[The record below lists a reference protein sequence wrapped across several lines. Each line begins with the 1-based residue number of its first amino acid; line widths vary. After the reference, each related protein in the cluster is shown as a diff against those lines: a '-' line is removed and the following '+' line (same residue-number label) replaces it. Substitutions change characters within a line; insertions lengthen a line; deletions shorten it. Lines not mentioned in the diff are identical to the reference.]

1 MLEVESLACLK
12 GDRLLFR
19 DLAFRLQAGGLLRV
33 AGPNGVGKTSLLRLV
48 TGLAL
53 PEAGEIRWRGESIRR
68 AREAFHGDLLYLGH
82 AAALNDLLSPLEN
95 LRFACAAAGDAV
107 DAEDC
112 VQALQRI
119 GLADQLDLPA
129 RVRRALHRAR
139 RACGRRSRRHALAAL
154 RRGRHGDAHHPPGRA
169 LRAPARGARRRS
181 LRMLSTFLAVLRR
194 DLLLAWRGR
203 ADVLVTL
210 AFFIIVVCLFPFGVG
225 AEPNQLRA
233 IAPGVLW
240 VAALLAC
247 LLSLH
252 RLFAQD
258 YSDGTLEQLLLS
270 SEPAALWV
278 MAKVLAFWLSTGLPV
293 VAVAPAM
300 GLLLDLEQ
308 GGLPVLILSLL
319 LGTPILALLGAVGA
333 ALTLGLRGG
342 GMLLALLVL
351 PLFVP
356 VLIFGAGA
364 VEAELSG
371 SGAAAHLL
379 LLGGGLAGALALA
392 PVACAAALRISTD

>member
-1 MLEVESLACLK
+1 ML
-12 GDRLLFR
+12 
-19 DLAFRLQAGGLLRV
+19 
-33 AGPNGVGKTSLLRLV
+33 N
-48 TGLAL
+48 
-53 PEAGEIRWRGESIRR
+53 
-68 AREAFHGDLLYLGH
+68 
-82 AAALNDLLSPLEN
+82 
-95 LRFACAAAGDAV
+95 
-107 DAEDC
+107 
-112 VQALQRI
+112 
-119 GLADQLDLPA
+119 
-129 RVRRALHRAR
+129 
-139 RACGRRSRRHALAAL
+139 
-154 RRGRHGDAHHPPGRA
+154 
-169 LRAPARGARRRS
+169 
-181 LRMLSTFLAVLRR
+181 TFFAVLRR

-225 AEPNQLRA
+225 AEPNLLRA

-247 LLSLH
+247 LLALH
-252 RLFAQD
+252 RLIAQD
-258 YSDGTLEQLLLS
+258 YADGTLEQLLLS
-270 SEPAALWV
+270 REPAALWV
-278 MAKVLAFWLSTGLPV
+278 MAKGLAFWISTGLPV
-293 VAVAPAM
+293 IAIAPAM
-300 GLLLDLEQ
+300 ALLLDLEQ
-308 GGLPVLILSLL
+308 GGLTVLILSLA
-319 LGTPILALLGAVGA
+319 LGTPILGLLGAVGA

-371 SGAAAHLL
+371 TGAVAHLL

>member
-1 MLEVESLACLK
+1 
-12 GDRLLFR
+12 
-19 DLAFRLQAGGLLRV
+19 
-33 AGPNGVGKTSLLRLV
+33 
-48 TGLAL
+48 
-53 PEAGEIRWRGESIRR
+53 
-68 AREAFHGDLLYLGH
+68 
-82 AAALNDLLSPLEN
+82 
-95 LRFACAAAGDAV
+95 
-107 DAEDC
+107 
-112 VQALQRI
+112 
-119 GLADQLDLPA
+119 
-129 RVRRALHRAR
+129 
-139 RACGRRSRRHALAAL
+139 
-154 RRGRHGDAHHPPGRA
+154 
-169 LRAPARGARRRS
+169 
-181 LRMLSTFLAVLRR
+181 MLSAFFAVLRR

-210 AFFIIVVCLFPFGVG
+210 AFFVIVVCLFPFGVG
-225 AEPNQLRA
+225 AEANLLRT

-240 VAALLAC
+240 VAALLAS

-258 YSDGTLEQLLLS
+258 HADGTLEQLLLS
-270 SEPAALWV
+270 SEPAVLWV
-278 MAKVLAFWLSTGLPV
+278 TAKVLAFWLTTGLPV
-293 VAVAPAM
+293 VVVAPVLGM
-300 GLLLDLEQ
+300 LLDLEQ
-308 GGLPVLILSLL
+308 GAYPVLVISLV

-371 SGAAAHLL
+371 TGATAHLL

-392 PVACAAALRISTD
+392 PWACMAALRVSTE

>member
-1 MLEVESLACLK
+1 
-12 GDRLLFR
+12 
-19 DLAFRLQAGGLLRV
+19 
-33 AGPNGVGKTSLLRLV
+33 
-48 TGLAL
+48 
-53 PEAGEIRWRGESIRR
+53 
-68 AREAFHGDLLYLGH
+68 
-82 AAALNDLLSPLEN
+82 
-95 LRFACAAAGDAV
+95 
-107 DAEDC
+107 
-112 VQALQRI
+112 
-119 GLADQLDLPA
+119 
-129 RVRRALHRAR
+129 
-139 RACGRRSRRHALAAL
+139 
-154 RRGRHGDAHHPPGRA
+154 
-169 LRAPARGARRRS
+169 
-181 LRMLSTFLAVLRR
+181 MLSTFLAVLRR

-225 AEPNQLRA
+225 AEPNLLRA

-258 YSDGTLEQLLLS
+258 HVDGTLEQLLLS
-270 SEPAALWV
+270 SESAVLWV
-278 MAKVLAFWLSTGLPV
+278 GAKVLAFWLSTGLPV
-293 VAVAPAM
+293 LV
-300 GLLLDLEQ
+300 
-308 GGLPVLILSLL
+308 LSLT

-371 SGAAAHLL
+371 TGAAAHLL
-379 LLGGGLAGALALA
+379 LLGGGRAGALALA
-392 PVACAAALRISTD
+392 PWACAAALRISTE

>member
-1 MLEVESLACLK
+1 
-12 GDRLLFR
+12 
-19 DLAFRLQAGGLLRV
+19 
-33 AGPNGVGKTSLLRLV
+33 
-48 TGLAL
+48 
-53 PEAGEIRWRGESIRR
+53 
-68 AREAFHGDLLYLGH
+68 
-82 AAALNDLLSPLEN
+82 
-95 LRFACAAAGDAV
+95 
-107 DAEDC
+107 
-112 VQALQRI
+112 
-119 GLADQLDLPA
+119 
-129 RVRRALHRAR
+129 
-139 RACGRRSRRHALAAL
+139 
-154 RRGRHGDAHHPPGRA
+154 
-169 LRAPARGARRRS
+169 
-181 LRMLSTFLAVLRR
+181 MLSTFLAVLRR

-258 YSDGTLEQLLLS
+258 YVDGTLEQLLLS
-270 SEPAALWV
+270 REPAALWV
-278 MAKVLAFWLSTGLPV
+278 TAKVLAFWLSTGLPV

-300 GLLLDLEQ
+300 ALLLDLEQ
-308 GGLPVLILSLL
+308 GGLAVLVLSLT

-392 PVACAAALRISTD
+392 PMACAAALRISTD

>member
-129 RVRRALHRAR
+129 RVLSQ
-139 RACGRRSRRHALAAL
+139 GQ
-154 RRGRHGDAHHPPGRA
+154 
-169 LRAPARGARRRS
+169 RRRIG
-181 LRMLSTFLAVLRR
+181 LARL
-194 DLLLAWRGR
+194 
-203 ADVLVTL
+203 
-210 AFFIIVVCLFPFGVG
+210 
-225 AEPNQLRA
+225 
-233 IAPGVLW
+233 
-240 VAALLAC
+240 ALLARPLW
-247 LLSLH
+247 LL
-252 RLFAQD
+252 D
-258 YSDGTLEQLLLS
+258 
-270 SEPAALWV
+270 EPATALDT
-278 MAKVLAFWLSTGLPV
+278 TGL
-293 VAVAPAM
+293 
-300 GLLLDLEQ
+300 GLLAELIARQLDSGGAVIAATHQPLDL
-308 GGLPVLILSLL
+308 P
-319 LGTPILALLGAVGA
+319 TDAVD
-333 ALTLGLRGG
+333 R
-342 GMLLALLVL
+342 LVM
-351 PLFVP
+351 
-356 VLIFGAGA
+356 G
-364 VEAELSG
+364 
-371 SGAAAHLL
+371 
-379 LLGGGLAGALALA
+379 
-392 PVACAAALRISTD
+392 